1 MYSEK
6 TANDILAEMLASVRN
21 DVDKREGSIVY
32 DMLAPSAHRWE
43 LVGFALDAI
52 LAESFIDTAE
62 GDYIDKRAAEQ
73 GLTRKP
79 AEKSTGS
86 VTFTGQ
92 AGTVIPEGFSVMTD
106 QGIVFLTDV
115 EATIAAEG
123 AATVQCTAAVGG
135 TDSNVAANTI
145 VTFEETALAITSVTN
160 ELPFAGGIDRETDD
174 ELRGRYL
181 TKVQNP
187 VGSGN
192 IYHYQEWALS
202 VSGVTKARVFPLW
215 AGNGTVKV
223 VITGQN
229 GRAPGEEI
237 LEAVR
242 KTIEE
247 NAPIGATVT
256 VAAVEE
262 VALTVS
268 ATIELL
274 NGATA
279 EDVQESV
286 KKAIDN
292 YITEAIAEGI
302 VRINRIGEAILSVDN
317 IADYSNILLNGG
329 TSNIPLNTEQSIY
342 LSEVTLS

>member
-62 GDYIDKRAAEQ
+62 GDYIDKRASEQ

-79 AEKSTGS
+79 AEKATGS

-92 AGTVIPEGFSVMTD
+92 AGIVIPKGFSVMTD
-106 QGIVFLTDV
+106 QGTVFLTDV

-123 AATVQCTAAVGG
+123 TATVQCTAAVGG
-135 TDSNVAANTI
+135 TGSNVAANTI

-160 ELPFAGGIDRETDD
+160 NLPFAGGIDRETDD

-262 VALTVS
+262 VGLTVS